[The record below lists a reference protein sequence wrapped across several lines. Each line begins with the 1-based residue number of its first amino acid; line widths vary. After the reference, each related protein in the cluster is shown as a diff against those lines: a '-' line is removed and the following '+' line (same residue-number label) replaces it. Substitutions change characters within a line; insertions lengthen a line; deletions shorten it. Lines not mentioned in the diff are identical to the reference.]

1 MRYWLILAPLFTLIC
16 MAGCEKSGYAHCV
29 SVAHESAYNGKWLK
43 HSAAELDTVIKT
55 EECAALE
62 AQLGE
67 ADGPKAGKVR
77 WAECL
82 AGPDCDEAGK
92 F

>member
-1 MRYWLILAPLFTLIC
+1 MRYFLVLSPLLLAILF
-16 MAGCEKSGYAHCV
+16 AGCEKSGYAHCV
-29 SVAHESAYNGKWLK
+29 FVTHENAYTGKWLK
-43 HSAAELDTVIKT
+43 HSGADLDSVMRV

-62 AQLGE
+62 AKVGE
-67 ADGPKAGKVR
+67 SDGAQAGRVR